1 MTGTAGSAASGADAA
16 TPAASGT
23 SAATAATPAVTT
35 SPAST
40 SNDPYVQRR
49 EARKE
54 AKQEYKARVK
64 ESKQDYKAAKKEANQ
79 ELKSAKTTPPD
90 QRNVDGA
97 DSQYSSGSS
106 K

>member
-1 MTGTAGSAASGADAA
+1 MTGTAGSTASGADVA
-16 TPAASGT
+16 TPAAGGA
-23 SAATAATPAVTT
+23 SATATPAVTT

-64 ESKQDYKAAKKEANQ
+64 EAKQDYKAAKKEANAQ
-79 ELKSAKTTPPD
+79 LKSAKTTPPD

-97 DSQYSSGSS
+97 DTQYSSGSS